1 MNISVEP
8 RLDLLNVISRP
19 VPRYTSYP
27 TAPHFSAAVTPEV
40 YAGWLTKV
48 RAASEPVSLYLHIP
62 FCRSICTYCGCTTK
76 AARKDEPLRAYAE
89 ALHREIALVADRL
102 GPVEVAHLHW
112 GGGTPNILPADCLEA
127 LVDDLRSR
135 FTFLPGMEHAIEL
148 DPRHVTA
155 KGAALLTRLGVN
167 RASLGVQTLD
177 ETVQTAIGRVQP
189 LETVQ
194 AAFTHLRAAGI
205 TNINADL
212 MYGLPHQTAAD
223 VVRTAREVAR
233 LEPSRIALF
242 GYAHVPWMKPHQ
254 TLIDETTLPGTAE
267 RLAQANA
274 ARAKLIE
281 CGYVEIGIDHFARPA
296 DPLARAS
303 RTGTLHRNFQGYTDD
318 NASTLIGLGV
328 SSISRTPDG
337 YAQNAPDQRGWLRS
351 VEAGELPIVRGKAF
365 DADDRLRADVIE
377 DLLCDFASD
386 LDAVAAL
393 HGADPAV
400 FDADLAGLTL
410 FMQEGWVTLSGR
422 KLVIRQYRP
431 ELARLVASQ
440 FDRYLNRAG
449 RHSVAV

>member
-1 MNISVEP
+1 MNISAPP
-8 RLDLLNVISRP
+8 RLDLLDVIARP

-27 TAPHFSAAVTPEV
+27 TGPHFTCAVTPQV
-40 YAGWLTKV
+40 YADWLGKV
-48 RAASEPVSLYLHIP
+48 RATWEPISLYLHIP

-89 ALHREIALVADRL
+89 ALHREIALVAEHL

-112 GGGTPNILPADCLEA
+112 GGGTPNILPSDCLEA
-127 LVDDLRSR
+127 LVRDLRER
-135 FTFLPGMEHAIEL
+135 FTFLPTMEHAIEL

-155 KGAALLTRLGVN
+155 EGALLLGQLGVN

-177 ETVQTAIGRVQP
+177 ETVQTAIGRLQP
-189 LETVQ
+189 LEIVE
-194 AAFTHLRAAGI
+194 AAFGHLRAAGI
-205 TNINADL
+205 DRINADL
-212 MYGLPHQTAAD
+212 MYGLPHQTTAD

-233 LEPSRIALF
+233 LGPARVALF

-254 TLIDETTLPGTAE
+254 KLIDEATLPQTDQ

-281 CGYVEIGIDHFARPA
+281 CGYASVGIDHFALPE
-296 DPLARAS
+296 DPLAVAA

-318 NASTLIGLGV
+318 SASTLIGIGV
-328 SSISRTPDG
+328 SSISRTPNG

-351 VEAGELPIVRGKAF
+351 VEAGHLPIARGKAF
-365 DADDRLRADVIE
+365 DADDQLRADVIE
-377 DLLCDFASD
+377 DLLCDFACD
-386 LDAVAAL
+386 LDALAAL
-393 HGADPAV
+393 HGANPAV
-400 FDADLAGLTL
+400 FDDELFGLDV
-410 FMQEGWVTLSGR
+410 FVREGWVTVSGR
-422 KLVIRQYRP
+422 KVVIRQHRP
-431 ELARLVASQ
+431 ELARLVAAQ